1 MPYNHRPKTVVLHQ
15 QTGIGD
21 LVWHIPYLRAVAQHS
36 ANDQIALIA
45 APTTLAKQLL
55 APENYI
61 SHIIDYYHLPRTLDK
76 KNAKENRLKRM
87 RLFAEQLKRE
97 QFERIVLFSGRASRG
112 LLAYWSGIPQR
123 LGYGYRW
130 TQRLF
135 LNTPPYISKY
145 QGNANAIYHEATRF
159 CMAHGFCDQPL
170 RPKIHIPAELIEKV
184 QALINHLP
192 RPLYVLAIGSSE
204 IYKQWGQTNYTE
216 LAQKLAQRGF
226 GVLLIGGKI
235 DTQMAQAIKQ
245 DIPQPL
251 QQNVAIFT
259 HLPILESAAL
269 TRCAN
274 VCIGNDTGLCQIAA
288 ACDCPCYII
297 LGPRQKLD
305 HDPLQHFIQGKQLHL
320 IHTDQIIDA
329 LAKNQSPGF

>member
-1 MPYNHRPKTVVLHQ
+1 MPDNQLPKTVVLHQ

-21 LVWHIPYLRAVAQHS
+21 LVWHIPYLRAVANHS
-36 ANDQIALIA
+36 ANNQITLIA

-55 APENYI
+55 AHENFI
-61 SHIIDYYHLPRTLDK
+61 SQFIDYYHLPRTQDK
-76 KNAKENRLKRM
+76 KQAKEGRLKRM
-87 RLFAEQLKRE
+87 RLFAEQLKQE

-112 LLAYWSGIPQR
+112 LLAYWSDIPQR

-135 LNTPPYISKY
+135 LNTPPYISQYK
-145 QGNANAIYHEATRF
+145 GTSNAIYHEASNF
-159 CMAHGFCDQPL
+159 CIAHGFCDKPIT
-170 RPKIHIPAELIEKV
+170 PKMEIPVDIVDKV
-184 QALINHLP
+184 QHLIHFLP

-204 IYKQWGQTNYTE
+204 TYKQWGQAHYTE
-216 LAQKLAQRGF
+216 LAKTLAKRGF
-226 GVLLIGGKI
+226 GVVLLGGKM
-235 DTQMAQAIKQ
+235 DAPMAQAIKNNLSQ
-245 DIPQPL
+245 SL

-259 HLPILESAAL
+259 DLPILESAAL
-269 TRCAN
+269 TKCAN

-305 HDPLQHFIQGKQLHL
+305 HDPLQHFIQGKQLDL
-320 IHTDQIIDA
+320 IHTKQVVDT